1 MKQIGTGLMMYTQ
14 DYDETLPG
22 NHTNAEG
29 FGLEKGF
36 LEPQGTAAY
45 TRRNWAREVQPY
57 IKNLGVYVCPSAGP
71 RSGYNGGNAPY
82 NETEAAGGG
91 NTSYAL
97 NGIVDTKPLAVIPAP
112 ADIIFL
118 REFTIYSRT
127 CQSRPRLTDTAV
139 PPKDDTKFREFDHI
153 LYDFLHNAGA
163 NLLFCDGH
171 AKWQKKTSIKFTQ
184 FGVDTSKSAAVCG
197 GTMTENGARNGT
209 DCIAAF

>member
-1 MKQIGTGLMMYTQ
+1 
-14 DYDETLPG
+14 
-22 NHTNAEG
+22 
-29 FGLEKGF
+29 
-36 LEPQGTAAY
+36 
-45 TRRNWAREVQPY
+45 
-57 IKNLGVYVCPSAGP
+57 
-71 RSGYNGGNAPY
+71 
-82 NETEAAGGG
+82 
-91 NTSYAL
+91 
-97 NGIVDTKPLAVIPAP
+97 
-112 ADIIFL
+112 
-118 REFTIYSRT
+118 
-127 CQSRPRLTDTAV
+127 V